1 MIRMESREQD
11 TLQSAFNAPLLLAS
25 DIETAADVLL
35 TMVESVSDILMVSSA
50 KLELLGSYAD
60 SYRSE
65 VGRVSHV
72 LYAMNVLLDRVKEK
86 NHKISLAL
94 IEESRKERTV

>member
-1 MIRMESREQD
+1 MIRMENRDQD
-11 TLQSAFNAPLLLAS
+11 KPKNVFDDPFLLAG

-35 TMVESVSDILMVSSA
+35 TMMDSVSDILVVSSA

-65 VGRVSHV
+65 VGRVDHV
-72 LYAMNVLLDRVKEK
+72 LYAMNVLLDRIKEK
-86 NHKISLAL
+86 SHKISLAL